1 MQDKQTKLKNYEGGE
16 YDEGR
21 DYFEIAVI
29 FISILILIFC
39 LFFVIIETTTKTDT
53 AYSFENCDD
62 KKCDVNI
69 DYEVQSLIPE
79 KYNMKVGLNA
89 KSPDRGNI
97 STDPLQISK
106 DNIAILSIGNEDIF
120 IILHTG
126 DYIEFYEIAFYDYV
140 HPEEDYQFRYNI
152 SSGEIEK

>member
-1 MQDKQTKLKNYEGGE
+1 MENYEGSE
-16 YDEGR
+16 YDER
-21 DYFEIAVI
+21 RNYFEIAVI

-39 LFFVIIETTTKTDT
+39 LYGVIIENTTKTDT

-79 KYNMKVGLNA
+79 KYNTKVGLNA
-89 KSPDRGNI
+89 KSPDMEDI

-106 DNIAILSIGNEDIF
+106 DNTAMLLIGNEDIF

-126 DYIEFYEIAFYDYV
+126 DYIEFYDYV
-140 HPEEDYQFRYNI
+140 QPEEDYQFRYNI

>member
-1 MQDKQTKLKNYEGGE
+1 MKQTKLKNYEGGK

-29 FISILILIFC
+29 FISILLLILC
-39 LFFVIIETTTKTDT
+39 LFFVIIGTTTKTDT

-62 KKCDVNI
+62 KNCDVNI
-69 DYEVQSLIPE
+69 DYEVHSLIFPE
-79 KYNMKVGLNA
+79 KYNNTKVGVNA
-89 KSPDRGNI
+89 KSPDMEDI

-106 DNIAILSIGNEDIF
+106 DNTAMLIIGNQDIF
-120 IILHTG
+120 IIRHTG
-126 DYIEFYEIAFYDYV
+126 DYIEFYDYFQ
-140 HPEEDYQFRYNI
+140 PEEEDYQFRYNI

>member
-21 DYFEIAVI
+21 DYFEIAVKY
-29 FISILILIFC
+29 ILILILILC
-39 LFFVIIETTTKTDT
+39 LCFVIIETTTKTDT
-53 AYSFENCDD
+53 SYSFENCDD

-69 DYEVQSLIPE
+69 DSEVKSLISE
-79 KYNMKVGLNA
+79 KYTKVDVNA
-89 KSPDRGNI
+89 KSPDMEDI

-106 DNIAILSIGNEDIF
+106 DNTAMLFIGNEDIF

-126 DYIEFYEIAFYDYV
+126 DYIEFYDYLQ
-140 HPEEDYQFRYNI
+140 PEEDYKFRYNI